1 MTKQGNRQYHCPLMS
16 ARTTID
22 SLRFAASGESLSGEF
37 AMADMPRL
45 GDLLS
50 CSNST
55 VSFRLLGEM
64 LNRRPALRLEV
75 AADVKLVCQRC
86 LEPFVESIH
95 AVSVMPVARDEAEL
109 SRWEHEDALLDIL
122 VADPRLDVMTL
133 VEDEILLSL
142 PPAPRHG
149 EGLCGPLPN
158 GSA

>member
-1 MTKQGNRQYHCPLMS
+1 MS

-22 SLRFAASGESLSGEF
+22 SLRFASSGESLSGEF

-45 GDLLS
+45 EDLLS

-55 VSFRLLGEM
+55 VTFRLMGE
-64 LNRRPALRLEV
+64 LLQRRPALRLEV
-75 AADVKLVCQRC
+75 RADVRLVCQRC
-86 LEPFVESIH
+86 LEPYVTTIH

-109 SRWEHEDALLDIL
+109 ARWEGDDVLLDIL
-122 VADPRLDVMTL
+122 LADPRLDVMTL

-149 EGLCGPLPN
+149 EGECGMVPN

>member
-1 MTKQGNRQYHCPLMS
+1 MS

-22 SLRFAASGESLSGEF
+22 SLRFAASGGSLSGQF
-37 AMADMPRL
+37 AMAEMPRL
-45 GDLLS
+45 SDLLS

-55 VSFRLLGEM
+55 VTFSLLGEM
-64 LNRRPALRLEV
+64 LSRRPALRLEV
-75 AADVKLVCQRC
+75 EADVKLVCQRC

-95 AVSVMPVARDEAEL
+95 AVSIMPVALDEAEL
-109 SRWEHEDALLDIL
+109 SRWEHDDPLLDIL
-122 VADPRLDVMTL
+122 LADPRMDVMTL

-149 EGLCGPLPN
+149 EGLCGIVPN